1 MRIYNSKNSLV
12 IPGSMAEF
20 PPISK
25 GQYLNLFLNISFLFL
40 IFLCLT
46 THFYSSNSNFLNQ
59 FKTFPNAMTA
69 PYHDSDTGCRQLHE
83 YSDREAKCSY
93 VKSHTGCQNGGY
105 ISYLR
110 LFYCN
115 FDPVLG
121 YSALILWLL
130 VLFYL
135 LGNTAANYFCCS
147 LEGLSRVLKL
157 SPNIAG
163 VTLLSLGNGA
173 PDLFASIVSFMGD
186 ETEKVGLNSILGGAF
201 FVSSIVVG
209 IISISVCHSRP
220 SIERSSFI
228 WDVTFFLL
236 SLACLLVII
245 MLGKIN
251 LWGAIS
257 FFSLYFVYVLFIST
271 SHLCHRKEGVGD
283 DSAASG
289 SPILPVTK
297 NFLEYQTEGLCEVEE
312 PLLGFVGDDKPIL
325 MEKAGLVQVGDDRK
339 RRRRCLDLQPSTSSH
354 LFVCRLLFFLELPLY
369 LPRRLTI
376 PVITAERWS
385 KPFAVVSVTIA
396 PVLVAVVWNSHG
408 SKPSWLVYL
417 IGASVGTISG
427 VVAFFTTERSNPPTK
442 WLFPWHAGGFLMS
455 ITWTY
460 IAADELIS
468 LLVSLGLILG
478 ISPSILGLTVLAWGN
493 SLGDLV
499 SNVTMA
505 LNGGAE
511 GAQVALSGCYAGPI
525 FNTLIGLGL
534 PLAFSAWSEYPASY
548 IIPKDNSDYET
559 LGFLMGGLLW
569 ALVILPKR
577 NMMLDRCLG
586 GGLVAIYLCFLSL
599 RIARALVPN

>member
-105 ISYLR
+105 ISYLQ

-147 LEGLSRVLKL
+147 LEGLSRILKL

-257 FFSLYFVYVLFIST
+257 FFSLYFIYVLFIST

-283 DSAASG
+283 DR
-289 SPILPVTK
+289 
-297 NFLEYQTEGLCEVEE
+297 
-312 PLLGFVGDDKPIL
+312 FVGDDKPIS
-325 MEKAGLVQVGDDRK
+325 MEKSGLVQ
-339 RRRRCLDLQPSTSSH
+339 
-354 LFVCRLLFFLELPLY
+354 LPLY

-385 KPFAVVSVTIA
+385 KPFA
-396 PVLVAVVWNSHG
+396 
-408 SKPSWLVYL
+408 
-417 IGASVGTISG
+417 
-427 VVAFFTTERSNPPTK
+427 
-442 WLFPWHAGGFLMS
+442 
-455 ITWTY
+455 
-460 IAADELIS
+460 LIS

-577 NMMLDRCLG
+577 NMVLDRCLG

-599 RIARALVPN
+599 RIARALRRKYRTDGLWPSGSCLNNM